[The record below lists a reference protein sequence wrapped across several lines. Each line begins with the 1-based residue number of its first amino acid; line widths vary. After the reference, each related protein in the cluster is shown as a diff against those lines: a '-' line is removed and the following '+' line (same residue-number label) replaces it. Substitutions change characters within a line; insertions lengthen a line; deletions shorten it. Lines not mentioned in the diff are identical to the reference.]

1 MLGNIVLVGKIY
13 IFFSFEK
20 KKEEGSSNKSLQV
33 QQKVLFFQK
42 KIEL

>member
-20 KKEEGSSNKSLQV
+20 KKEGSSNKSLQV
-33 QQKVLFFQK
+33 QQEVLFFQN